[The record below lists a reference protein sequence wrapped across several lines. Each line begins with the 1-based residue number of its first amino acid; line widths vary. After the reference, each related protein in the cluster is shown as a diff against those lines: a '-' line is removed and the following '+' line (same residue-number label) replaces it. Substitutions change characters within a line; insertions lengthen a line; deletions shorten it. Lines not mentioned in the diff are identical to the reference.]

1 MLFRSIGTMLTAQ
14 TCCGFLLT
22 LATVQGLPHAVAAIG
37 WGGAFA
43 LLAVGPMLGVAAM
56 AALRRRPE
64 SLRLAGGRR

>member
-1 MLFRSIGTMLTAQ
+1 MLTVQ
-14 TCCGFLLT
+14 TSCGFLLT
-22 LATVQGLPHAVAAIG
+22 LATVQGLPWAVATVG

-43 LLAVGPMLGVAAM
+43 MLAIGPLFGVAAM